1 MRVVDITSFF
11 SDACGGIKT
20 YYREKARFL
29 PPLGVDCHFVVPGR
43 VATEEAFGQA
53 VLHRLP
59 GRPLP
64 GNAHYRLFR
73 GRQDV
78 VALLERL
85 RPDVVEIGSYFLLP
99 RGVMRAI
106 ADLRPRPAVV
116 GFFHSDVAR
125 TLLAPLV
132 RWLPRCLETRVMEAA
147 WEFVRRR
154 HALYRATLV
163 ASRELATSLDAF
175 GIPRVR
181 WVGLGVDHETFRPRA
196 RAVTGREAPEVV
208 YAGRLSGD
216 KGFMTLLEAWD
227 AIHAASGATLRV
239 AGDGPQIRELTQMAA
254 SRPSIRYVGC
264 LQQPEAVARLLG
276 EADLAVTPGPHET
289 FSLSTAEALACGTP
303 VVAPAAGGAGELVA
317 RSGGGALF
325 RSQDASDL
333 AARAIEVLS
342 LAPAERRSLG
352 VKGREHVVA
361 HFSWPAVARRL
372 NAVYE
377 AALA

>member
-1 MRVVDITSFF
+1 MRVVDITTFF

-43 VATEEAFGQA
+43 AATEEAFGQA

-59 GRPLP
+59 GPPLP
-64 GNAHYRLFR
+64 GNANYRRFGSR
-73 GRQDV
+73 HDV
-78 VALLERL
+78 VALLQRL
-85 RPDVVEIGSYFLLP
+85 RPDVIELGTLLLP
-99 RGVMRAI
+99 SWVTRAI

-125 TLLAPLV
+125 TFVAPLV
-132 RWLPRCLETRVMEAA
+132 RWLPRCLERRVVEAA
-147 WEFVRRR
+147 WSFVRRR

-163 ASRELATSLDAF
+163 ASRELATSLEAF

-181 WVGLGVDHETFRPRA
+181 WVGLGVDHETFRPRL
-196 RAVTGREAPEVV
+196 RPMSGREGPEVV
-208 YAGRLSGD
+208 YAGRLSGE

-239 AGDGPQIRELTQMAA
+239 AGDGPQVRELTQMAA

-303 VVAPAAGGAGELVA
+303 VVAPAAGGAGELVG

-333 AARAIEVLS
+333 AARVIEVLS
-342 LAPAERRSLG
+342 LAPAERRALG
-352 VKGREHVVA
+352 MKGRDHVVA
-361 HFSWPAVARRL
+361 QFSWPAVATRL
-372 NAVYE
+372 NAAYE